1 MEGSKRIL
9 FVNSEIYPY
18 LPESDIA
25 LSGRYLPQAIQE
37 AGNEIRSFM
46 PRYGCINERRNQL
59 HEVIR
64 LSGMNIVIGN
74 VDQPL
79 VIKVASISAAR
90 MQVYFIDNEDY
101 FQRKPTVRD
110 AEGKFFEDNGERA
123 IFFARGVL
131 ETVRKLRWKPDVVH
145 CQGWM
150 SHFVPIYLK
159 KVYKNDPI
167 FEESKVVLSLYDD
180 DLHEKFSDDVIDK
193 LMTEH
198 LKKSDAAAIKEAADG
213 INLAKLAIQYSDGIV
228 CGVENPEKELMDAAK
243 ARKLPVLPYT
253 RVSAEGSGYVN
264 DYNAFYDKILSN
276 VKGK

>member
-25 LSGRYLPQAIQE
+25 LSGRYLPQGIQE

-64 LSGMNIVIGN
+64 LSGMNIVIGS

-101 FQRKPTVRD
+101 FQRKPTFRD

-131 ETVRKLRWKPDVVH
+131 ETVRKLRWKPDIVH
-145 CQGWM
+145 CQGWI

-180 DLHEKFSDDVIDK
+180 ELREKFREDTLDK

-198 LKKSDAAAIKEAADG
+198 LKKSDAAAMKEADG

-228 CGVENPEKELMDAAK
+228 CGVESPESELMEAVK

-253 RVSAEGSGYVN
+253 RVSADDAGYVK
-264 DYNAFYDKILSN
+264 DYDAFYDNIISN
-276 VKGK
+276 AKGR